1 MNFRRPKPC
10 ISGSLFCSLR
20 CNGVKKKSKEAKNMG
35 NSGIRMTLYVTLL
48 ILLLKILEI
57 SNTEVVF
64 LYSRDTSKGKEE
76 LSSEI
81 GS

>member
-1 MNFRRPKPC
+1 
-10 ISGSLFCSLR
+10 
-20 CNGVKKKSKEAKNMG
+20 MG

-81 GS
+81 AS